1 MLQREMP
8 VFLDVYVNTCVDFL
22 DYNTRYR
29 NAKAART
36 AILMVDVENEFQ
48 RNVSGSVR
56 LN

>member
-8 VFLDVYVNTCVDFL
+8 VFLDVCVNTCVDFL
-22 DYNTRYR
+22 GYNTRYR

-48 RNVSGSVR
+48 RNVSG
-56 LN
+56 